1 MMHTGVDSI
10 LHEVRKVIVGKDD
23 VLEKILMTILS
34 GGHVLL
40 DDVPGT
46 GKTTTAL
53 AFSRA
58 LGLQYGRIQ
67 FTPDVLPSD
76 IVGFSLYRRDTGTF
90 TYQPGAVMTNLLL
103 ADEINRTSSKTQS
116 ALLEVMEERQ
126 VTVDG
131 ITHPLPDPFV
141 VIATQNPVGSAGTQ
155 LLPQAQLDR
164 FMVRLAMGYPDFAS
178 QVNILR
184 DRRTGDPLDA
194 VDTVS
199 SAAALLEMQAQ
210 ARSVHVA
217 DALLAYI
224 THLAEASRTHP
235 LVTLGVSPRGALAVL
250 KMSQAHAY
258 LAGRDY
264 VVPEDAA
271 EIFGDVCAHRLVL
284 SPKAKI
290 SGVTQEEVI
299 RQVLSTVR
307 MPIAG

>member
-1 MMHTGVDSI
+1 MMHTGVESI
-10 LHEVRKVIVGKDD
+10 LHEVQKVIVGKDD

-76 IVGFSLYRRDTGTF
+76 IVGFSLYRRDSG
-90 TYQPGAVMTNLLL
+90 V
-103 ADEINRTSSKTQS
+103 
-116 ALLEVMEERQ
+116 
-126 VTVDG
+126 
-131 ITHPLPDPFV
+131 THPLPDPFV

-164 FMVRLAMGYPDFAS
+164 FMVRLVMGYPDFAS

-210 ARSVHVA
+210 ARAVHVA
-217 DALLAYI
+217 DALLEYI

-235 LVTLGVSPRGALAVL
+235 LVTLGISPRGALAVCRMCRSRAL
-250 KMSQAHAY
+250 ME
-258 LAGRDY
+258 GRDY
-264 VVPEDAA
+264 VLPDDVAY
-271 EIFGDVCAHRLVL
+271 IFSDVCAHRLILSAKARITETSASDVL
-284 SPKAKI
+284 AA
-290 SGVTQEEVI
+290 
-299 RQVLSTVR
+299 VLAAVPR
-307 MPIAG
+307 PDRI